1 MSVAGAEPILAVDR
15 LTVRFGGLLA
25 VDGVS
30 FAVRP
35 GEIVGV
41 IGPNGAGKTT
51 TFNAIAGH
59 VRPSG
64 GTVRLKGRDVTGWP
78 PERMAAAGLAR
89 TFQLVR
95 LFRSLSVVENVMVAA
110 ATRHRSTGRARTASL
125 EVLELLGLAG
135 RAEEPVGRLTL
146 ADQKKV
152 EIARALGG
160 EPDVLLLDEM
170 MSGLTADETE
180 DMLALVRQVNARQH
194 VTLVVVEH
202 VMPIIHSLCE
212 RVLVFDYGRLIAEGP
227 PAAVMNNPEVIAA
240 YIGRRRSTGG
250 SSTTMQLERPV

>member
-1 MSVAGAEPILAVDR
+1 VSVVGAEPILAVDR
-15 LTVRFGGLLA
+15 LTVRFGGLVA

-30 FAVRP
+30 FGVRA

-59 VRPSG
+59 VRPTG
-64 GTVRLKGRDVTGWP
+64 GTVRLKGQDVTGWP
-78 PERMAAAGLAR
+78 PERMAQAGLAR

-110 ATRHRSTGRARTASL
+110 ATRHRSTTRARVAAL
-125 EVLELLGLAG
+125 EILDRLGLAG
-135 RAEEPVGRLTL
+135 RADEPVGRLTL

-152 EIARALGG
+152 EIARALGA

-170 MSGLTADETE
+170 MSGLTQDETD
-180 DMLALVRQVNARQH
+180 DMLALVREINARQRI
-194 VTLVVVEH
+194 TLVVVEH

-227 PAAVMNNPEVIAA
+227 PAAVMNNPDVIAA

-250 SSTTMQLERPV
+250 SSTTMQMERPV